1 MLWKPVTASPAL
13 SSSLHLWGSSAF
25 PGHSSPS
32 LVSSLD
38 AVVAWKV
45 GGSLPVIHGPGRD
58 HPERRRA
65 RGNRSP
71 PHRWKGRSSALET
84 VFSEPCWEAE
94 ALEALGCRAGQASGG
109 GGIER
114 TVTVKVTR
122 GSLLGAADTC
132 VPMLSCHPSVRR
144 MVSCYHDY
152 RSAPPQVLPETKLQE
167 SPTPRESLSYPYS
180 FSFMM
185 GLHLQG
191 CGFHCPEYLRKLR
204 LQKAIFPGSHD
215 CPCDLVLP
223 GSLDLKHLAA
233 GYCACLLWVCVA
245 LLT

>member
-13 SSSLHLWGSSAF
+13 LLSPFVGQFSISRALKSISCFLLRHSCSLEGRWE
-25 PGHSSPS
+25 PS
-32 LVSSLD
+32 CDSWSRERPPRVSEGQGD
-38 AVVAWKV
+38 
-45 GGSLPVIHGPGRD
+45 
-58 HPERRRA
+58 
-65 RGNRSP
+65 RSP
-71 PHRWKGRSSALET
+71 PHRWKGRSSASET
-84 VFSEPCWEAE
+84 VFSEPCWEA
-94 ALEALGCRAGQASGG
+94 EALGCRAGQASGG

-132 VPMLSCHPSVRR
+132 VPMLSCHPPVQR

-152 RSAPPQVLPETKLQE
+152 RSAPPQVFPETKLQE
-167 SPTPRESLSYPYS
+167 SPTPRESLSYRYS
-180 FSFMM
+180 FSFLM

-223 GSLDLKHLAA
+223 DSLDRKHLAA
-233 GYCACLLWVCVA
+233 GYCAYPGSV
-245 LLT
+245 